1 MSVRPALHAVAS
13 GRVGEMGKVDVDI
26 GFPSVEALDDI
37 AVTTPTD
44 TTEREITVS
53 LPPGGSIVRATLI
66 AYIVAMNNTANAQ
79 KIDVDVKGRKAGGT
93 FSTFFSQ
100 DDCIGLV
107 DVEGATVS
115 LMTIQGLERLANF
128 PSSTLSGNVFC
139 QHLCLAPNL
148 GHPLTKHTRLRQ
160 ISKALGGHGP
170 LGHTA
175 KAMLLQNANPSVM
188 LVHTPHQWI

>member
-115 LMTIQGLERLANF
+115 LMTIQDVSAVVTEAGTYGFKVTITQSSAN
-128 PSSTLSGNVFC
+128 SVRYT
-139 QHLCLAPNL
+139 
-148 GHPLTKHTRLRQ
+148 TEY
-160 ISKALGGHGP
+160 ALII
-170 LGHTA
+170 TYRR
-175 KAMLLQNANPSVM
+175 SV
-188 LVHTPHQWI
+188 P